1 MSGFLQDLRHTM
13 RMLLRAPGFVAVV
26 VLTLAIGIGAN
37 TAIFSVVRSVLLRP
51 LPFPESGRIVRIFDH
66 WNQSPRGSVSVP
78 EILDFRV
85 QVDQLQQIS
94 AYIYSGGNVTGDG
107 TPERITMGQG
117 TASLFPMLGVQPA
130 LGRVFTSEEDQEGH
144 EQVALLTYGFWQRR
158 YGGDSR
164 VLGRTLRID
173 GRTYTVVGVLPA
185 GFQLGVDVQLW
196 VPLSFDPALRS
207 EKKRGQHSMKVLG
220 RLAPGATMA
229 QAQADLD
236 VVGARLRAAH
246 PKNYPSDSGWNP
258 IAVPMLENMVE
269 NVRPSLWML
278 IGAVGLVLLIACA
291 NVANLLLARGTTRHR
306 ELSVRAAL
314 GAGRGRLVRQLL
326 TESLLLSIVGGGL
339 GLLCALWGV
348 DVLVALGPSD
358 LPRAGEIRVD
368 AGVLAFSLGVTFATG
383 IVFGLLP
390 ATLGSRVDLHD
401 ALRSG
406 TRTSAGRRP
415 RQLRRALVI
424 AEIALA
430 MVLLA
435 GGGLLVRS
443 FARVVQVDPGF
454 DSVNVLTMLVRQP
467 APLGQAT
474 DADQDRYARFYQ
486 QATERLR
493 ALPGI
498 EAAGA
503 IDILP
508 MNGDDSDNSFQI
520 VGHERPPGV
529 APPDEQMRF
538 VTPGYFEAL
547 HVPLLRGRTIDSSD
561 QKAAPLAVVI
571 NKTFART
578 YWPGEDPIGRRIR
591 LDWNDETIGTV
602 VGIVGDVH
610 DFGLDHAVKPVMYW
624 AHAQLPLTQ
633 RMYVLLRSQLPE
645 ATLTQMARAGIAHID
660 PDQPVS
666 DVEPMTAVVA
676 KSVEGR
682 RFAVILLE
690 VFAALA
696 LGLAALGIY
705 GVMAHSVAQRTH
717 EIGVRMALG
726 AQRGNVLGLV
736 AQESARML
744 IVGLVLGIGGA
755 LAVTRFLRSQLYET
769 SPVDPLVICLGV
781 VVLCLASALASYLPA
796 RRAARVDPMIALR
809 EE

>member
-51 LPFPESGRIVRIFDH
+51 LPYPESGRIVRLFDH
-66 WNQSPRGSVSVP
+66 WNQFPRGSVSVP
-78 EILDFRV
+78 EMFDYRA
-85 QVDQLQQIS
+85 QVEHVQQIS
-94 AYIYSGGNVTGDG
+94 AYVFAGGNLTGDG
-107 TPERITMGQG
+107 TPERVMLGKG
-117 TASLFPMLGVQPA
+117 TASLFPMLGLQPA
-130 LGRVFTSEEDQEGH
+130 LGRVFASEEDQEGH
-144 EQVALLTYGFWQRR
+144 EQVAMLTYGFWQRR
-158 YGGDSR
+158 YGADAH
-164 VLGRTLRID
+164 VLGKTLRID
-173 GRTYTVVGVLPA
+173 GRPYTVVGVLPP

-196 VPLSFDPALRS
+196 VPLAFDPEIRS
-207 EKKRGQHSMKVLG
+207 EKRRGSHFMKVLG

-236 VVGARLRAAH
+236 VVGSRLRAGH
-246 PKNYPSDSGWNP
+246 PNNYPGDAGWNP

-269 NVRPSLWML
+269 TVRPSLWML

-326 TESLLLSIVGGGL
+326 TESLLLSIVGGAL

-348 DVLVALGPSD
+348 DLLVAMGPSD

-368 AGVLAFSLGVTFATG
+368 GGVLAFSLAVTFATG

-454 DSVNVLTMLVRQP
+454 KAVNVLSMIVRQP
-467 APLGQAT
+467 SPVGQST
-474 DADQDRYARFYQ
+474 EADRDRWARFFQ

-503 IDILP
+503 VDILP
-508 MNGDDSDNSFQI
+508 MSGDDSDNTFQI
-520 VGHERPPGV
+520 VGRERPPGV
-529 APPDEQMRF
+529 APPDEQVRF
-538 VTPGYFEAL
+538 ITPGYFEAL
-547 HVPLLRGRTIDSSD
+547 HIPLLRGRIIESTDR
-561 QKAAPLAVVI
+561 KGAPMSVVI

-578 YWPGEDPIGRRIR
+578 YWPGEDPIGRQIK
-591 LDWNDETIGTV
+591 LDWGEDKIGTV

-610 DFGLDHAVKPVMYW
+610 EFGLDSPIKPVMYW
-624 AHAQLPLTQ
+624 SHAQMPYQ
-633 RMYVLLRSQLPE
+633 YGMYVLLRSQLPE
-645 ATLTQMARAGIAHID
+645 VTLTQMARTEIAHID

-666 DVEPMTAVVA
+666 DIEPMTAIVS

-726 AQRGNVLGLV
+726 AQRGNVLRLV

-744 IVGLVLGIGGA
+744 IVGVVLGVGGA
-755 LAVTRFLRSQLYET
+755 LVVTRYLRSLLYET
-769 SPVDPLVICLGV
+769 SPVDPLVIFLGV
-781 VVLCLASALASYLPA
+781 VVLGLASVLASYLPA

>member
-1 MSGFLQDLRHTM
+1 MSGLVSDLRHTL
-13 RMLLRAPGFVAVV
+13 RMLARAPGFVAVV

-37 TAIFSVVRSVLLRP
+37 TAIFSVVRGVLLRP
-51 LPFPESGRIVRIFDH
+51 LPYPESNRIVRVFDH
-66 WNQSPRGSVSVP
+66 WNQFPRGSVSVP
-78 EILDFRV
+78 ELFDYRA
-85 QVDQLQQIS
+85 QLEHVREIS
-94 AYIYSGGNVTGDG
+94 AYVYQGGNLTGDG
-107 TPERITMGQG
+107 QPERITMGRG
-117 TASLFPMLGVQPA
+117 TSSLFPMLGVQPA
-130 LGRVFTSEEDQEGH
+130 LGRVFASDEDQEGH
-144 EQVALLTYGFWQRR
+144 EQVAMLTYGFWQRR
-158 YGGDSR
+158 YGGDKN
-164 VLGRTLRID
+164 VLHRTLHID
-173 GRTYTVVGVLPA
+173 GRPYAVVGVLPA
-185 GFQLGVDVQLW
+185 SFQLATDVQLW
-196 VPLSFDPALRS
+196 VPMSFDPEIRS
-207 EKKRGQHSMKVLG
+207 EKRRGSHFMKVLG
-220 RLAPGATMA
+220 RLAPGATLT

-246 PKNYPSDSGWNP
+246 PNNYPGDAGWNP

-269 NVRPSLWML
+269 TVRPSLWML

-348 DVLVALGPSD
+348 DLLVALGPSD
-358 LPRAGEIRVD
+358 LPRVGEIHVD
-368 AGVLAFSLGVTFATG
+368 GGVLAFSIGVTLATG

-415 RQLRRALVI
+415 RQLRRALVV

-430 MVLLA
+430 LVLLA
-435 GGGLLVRS
+435 GGGLLLRS

-454 DSVNVLTMLVRQP
+454 RSVNVLSMIVRQP
-467 APLGQAT
+467 PPLGQST
-474 DADQDRYARFYQ
+474 EADRGHWARFFQ

-498 EAAGA
+498 EAVGA
-503 IDILP
+503 VDIMP
-508 MNGDDSDNSFQI
+508 MSGDDSDNSFQI
-520 VGHERPPGV
+520 VGRERPPGV
-529 APPDEQMRF
+529 APPDEQVRF
-538 VTPGYFEAL
+538 VTPGYFETM
-547 HVPLLRGRTIDSSD
+547 HIPLLRGRTIEASD
-561 QKAAPLAVVI
+561 QKGAPMAIVI
-571 NKTFART
+571 NRSFANA
-578 YWPGEDPIGRRIR
+578 YWPAEDPIGRKIK
-591 LDWNDETIGTV
+591 LDWNGDTIGSV

-610 DFGLDHAVKPVMYW
+610 EFGLDTPLKPVMYW
-624 AHAQLPLTQ
+624 SHAQMPYQ
-633 RMYVLLRSQLPE
+633 YGMYVLLRSQLPE
-645 ATLTQMARAGIAHID
+645 ATLTQMARAEIARID
-660 PDQPVS
+660 SDQPVS
-666 DVEPMTAVVA
+666 DIEPMTAVVA

-736 AQESARML
+736 AQESARMVV
-744 IVGLVLGIGGA
+744 VGLVLGIGGT
-755 LAVTRFLRSQLYET
+755 LATTRLLRSLLYDT
-769 SPVDPLVICLGV
+769 SPVDPIVIGAGV
-781 VVLCLASALASYLPA
+781 FILCLAAALASYLPA
-796 RRAARVDPMIALR
+796 RRAARVDPMVALR